1 MGIKEISPQ
10 DYKELPRKAKRE
22 LKRSLD
28 KQGLEMP
35 EIPNERLIINES
47 VDKELFLK
55 AKLVLDVNG
64 ISIGHFLDLALQNLI
79 LADK

>member
-1 MGIKEISPQ
+1 MKKEISPQ
-10 DYKELPRKAKRE
+10 EYKDLPRKAKRE

-35 EIPNERLIINES
+35 DLPPERIVINES

-55 AKLVLDVNG
+55 AQKVCERNG
-64 ISIGHFLDLALQNLI
+64 ISIGVLIDKACEQII
-79 LADK
+79 LAEK